1 MKICNISLFA
11 ALRNDDINAEYE
23 IKTTKNG
30 EIQVIFK
37 GEIAKSLIKRAS
49 KN

>member
-30 EIQVIFK
+30 EVQVVFK
-37 GEIAKSLIKRAS
+37 GQIASDVIRCVS
-49 KN
+49 KD